1 MRKLLLAAGLLFCSA
16 AALYANMRE
25 VSFYCARPAKIAPVL
40 DGKLDDPCWQNV
52 PEFTSTYEY
61 FKPNPGPG
69 KLKNSI
75 RIVYTDQGLYMGII
89 HYVDNPKEIR
99 ATVTDRDNG
108 SLWTDDCTEIYID
121 ADAQAIG
128 WRKFVVNTLNTV
140 SDIWRIDSAVL
151 REDWTADGWEVKT
164 LVTENSWNLETFFP
178 WSVFNKRA
186 VPGDTWMYCHVR
198 YAWGGGKFTGT
209 TSSPG
214 GNYCSTSN
222 FGYLYFATED
232 QKIDLD
238 GIAQMLG
245 SKIAPP
251 WCLSSGQ
258 DVIINEGKGIVKTTL
273 NAMISKEKRAI
284 EESLSVRNVP
294 KKYLAQKEKLQKEY
308 AAILKTMKPSIQMA
322 RSLNSLARLA
332 QEYKWGVMLENE
344 FNNK

>member
-1 MRKLLLAAGLLFCSA
+1 MKKLLLAAGLLFCSA
-16 AALYANMRE
+16 AALHANMRE
-25 VSFYCARPAKIAPVL
+25 VSFYCARPAKVAPVM
-40 DGKLDDPCWQNV
+40 DGKIDDPCWKNV

-75 RIVYTDQGLYMGII
+75 RIVYTEQGLYMGII
-89 HYVDNPKEIR
+89 HYTDNPKEIR
-99 ATVTDRDNG
+99 ATITDRDNS

-128 WRKFVVNTLNTV
+128 WRKFVINPIGTIL
-140 SDIWRIDSAVL
+140 DAWRIDAAVL
-151 REDWTADGWEVKT
+151 REDWTADGMEIKT
-164 LVTENSWNLETFFP
+164 LITNNSWNVEAFFP
-178 WSVFNKRA
+178 WSVFNKKA
-186 VPGDTWMYCHVR
+186 VPGDTWMYCHIR

-238 GIAQMLG
+238 GIAAMLG

-258 DVIINEGKGIVKTTL
+258 EVIVNEGAGLVKTTL
-273 NAMISKEKRAI
+273 NTMISKEKQAV
-284 EESLSVRNVP
+284 ESALSVGNVP
-294 KKYLAQKEKLQKEY
+294 KKHLADKEKLQKEY
-308 AAILKTMKPSIQMA
+308 ETILKTMLPSIQMA
-322 RSLNSLARLA
+322 RSLNSLARQA
-332 QEYKWGVMLENE
+332 MEYKWGVLLENN
-344 FNNK
+344 FNKK

>member
-1 MRKLLLAAGLLFCSA
+1 MKRKILLAGALFCA
-16 AALYANMRE
+16 VLMLRANMRE
-25 VSFYCARPAKIAPVL
+25 VSFYCARPAKTAPVL
-40 DGKLDDPCWQNV
+40 DGKLDDPCWKDV

-89 HYVDNPKEIR
+89 HYVDNVKEIR

-222 FGYLYFATED
+222 FGYLYFASAD

-238 GIAQMLG
+238 GIAKMLSG
-245 SKIAPP
+245 KVAPP
-251 WCLSSGQ
+251 WCIGADQ
-258 DVIINEGKGIVKTTL
+258 EVILNEGNGMKKISLNEMIRRERKQIESDLAVEDLPKKFAAEYEKLKKEYVTVLRTIEPSVQLALSLNTLAVKT
-273 NAMISKEKRAI
+273 RDF
-284 EESLSVRNVP
+284 
-294 KKYLAQKEKLQKEY
+294 
-308 AAILKTMKPSIQMA
+308 
-322 RSLNSLARLA
+322 
-332 QEYKWGVMLENE
+332 KWGVELEKE
-344 FNNK
+344 FNSK